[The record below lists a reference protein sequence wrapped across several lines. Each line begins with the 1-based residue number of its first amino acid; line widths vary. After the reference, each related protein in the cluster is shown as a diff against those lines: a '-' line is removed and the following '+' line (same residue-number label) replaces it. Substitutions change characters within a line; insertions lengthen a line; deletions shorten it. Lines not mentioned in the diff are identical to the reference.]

1 MRAFGVFRKS
11 LREQMRDWWALSL
24 SVTTAAFF
32 VVLYWSFTG
41 GGSTTY
47 SLMVIDH
54 DQPVTLADGTEF
66 AAGRDAIEALR
77 SVEYATGDPML
88 HVEQVAD
95 RAEAE
100 QRLRNRDAMAL
111 MILPEGFSAAL
122 AGQPVDGPVDLV
134 LVGDL
139 SHPFYPVAAVF
150 ASSTV
155 EAWVGEVTGVS
166 SPLGLEEIALGD
178 SGGRTEFEAYVPGL
192 LIVAIVLVLFTAAMS
207 VAREVEGGTL
217 RRLQLTRMTSFDFL
231 AGVSAV
237 QVLVA
242 TAGLLFT
249 FGVAW
254 LLGFRSEGPL
264 WAAIAVGAA
273 TSLAVIGVGLVVA
286 CFART
291 VTRAF
296 LVANLPFILLM
307 FFSGSI
313 FPMGKVE
320 LFDIGAHT
328 VGLWDVLP
336 PTHAVIALNKILSLG
351 AGFGDVLWELGWL
364 LSLSAVYFGAGVW
377 LFRRTHLRP
386 RR

>member
-1 MRAFGVFRKS
+1 MRAFAVFRKS
-11 LREQMRDWWALSL
+11 LREQLRDWWALGL

-32 VVLYWSFTG
+32 VLLYWSITG

-47 SLMVIDH
+47 SLIVIDR
-54 DQPVTLADGTEF
+54 DQPVTLADGTEL
-66 AAGRDAIEALR
+66 AAGRDAVEALR

-88 HVEQVAD
+88 HVEQLDD

-100 QRLRNRDAMAL
+100 RQLRDRDAMAL
-111 MILPEGFSAAL
+111 MILPEGLSAAL
-122 AGQPVDGPVDLV
+122 AGLPPQGPVDLV

-155 EAWVGEVTGVS
+155 QAYVAEVTGTA
-166 SPLGLEEIALGD
+166 SPLGFEEIALGD

-192 LIVAIVLVLFTAAMS
+192 LIVAIVMVLFTAAMS

-242 TAGLLFT
+242 VAGLLFT

-254 LLGFRSEGPL
+254 ALGFRSEGPL
-264 WAAIAVGAA
+264 WAAILVGAA

-313 FPMGKVE
+313 FPMGKVA
-320 LFDIGAHT
+320 LFEVAGHT
-328 VGLWDVLP
+328 VGLWDILP
-336 PTHAVIALNKILSLG
+336 PTHAVVALNKILSLG

-364 LSLSAVYFGAGVW
+364 LGLSAIYFGAGVW